1 MSNITTLI
9 VLGAVMFAVLGGI
22 TLLSHIYSL
31 NNIKSKTVGDGQHG
45 TARFASKAEI
55 RRTYKRIPFTPDEWR
70 KQAKENT
77 LPKLPQGIIVGCR
90 NKGGNTTAYVDDA
103 DVHCMMVGAAGCGK
117 TAYWLYPNLEYACAS
132 GMSFLT
138 TDTKGD
144 LYRHYGGIA
153 KDCYGYNVAVI
164 DLRNPTRSD
173 GNNLLHLVNKYMD
186 MAKEHPQDVAL
197 RAKAEKYA
205 KIIGKTLIYADGD
218 ASAYGQNAFF
228 YDAAEGVL
236 VSLILLIA
244 EFAPKNQRHIV
255 SVFKLVQDLQ
265 APSSVKGKNQF
276 QILMDRLPADHKAR
290 WFSGAA
296 LNTGDQAMAS
306 VMSTVMSRLNAFL
319 DSEMEQVLCFDTV
332 IDAERFCHEKSAV
345 FIVMPEENPNAY
357 FMVSL
362 LIQQLYREIL
372 AVADENSGTLPNRA
386 MFYCD
391 EFGTLPP
398 IQSAEM
404 MYSASRSRRLSIVSI
419 IQSYQQLEKNYGKEG
434 AAIIQDLSL
443 IHI

>member
-1 MSNITTLI
+1 MMMDLQEKR
-9 VLGAVMFAVLGGI
+9 A
-22 TLLSHIYSL
+22 LS
-31 NNIKSKTVGDGQHG
+31 
-45 TARFASKAEI
+45 
-55 RRTYKRIPFTPDEWR
+55 
-70 KQAKENT
+70 
-77 LPKLPQGIIVGCR
+77 R
-90 NKGGNTTAYVDDA
+90 NQ
-103 DVHCMMVGAAGCGK
+103 
-117 TAYWLYPNLEYACAS
+117 
-132 GMSFLT
+132 F
-138 TDTKGD
+138 
-144 LYRHYGGIA
+144 
-153 KDCYGYNVAVI
+153 
-164 DLRNPTRSD
+164 NPTKSD
-173 GNNLLHLVNKYMD
+173 GNNILHLVNKYMD
-186 MAKEHPQDVAL
+186 MAKENPQDIAL

-276 QILMDRLPADHKAR
+276 QLLMDRLPADHKAR

-319 DSEMEQVLCFDTV
+319 DSEMEQVLCFDTA
-332 IDAERFCHEKSAV
+332 IDAERFCNERSAV

-372 AVADENSGTLPNRA
+372 AVADENGGALPNRA

-404 MYSASRSRRLSIVSI
+404 MYSASRSRRLPIVSI
-419 IQSYQQLEKNYGKEG
+419 WKRRCRYHTRQLSAHYRRWICAVKRNGGHHLKGAWHADSYDRFSIKE
-434 AAIIQDLSL
+434 
-443 IHI
+443 